1 MGPCFNGSE
10 FLCQKRRGEFSTLI
24 QRVCLLHLLLSLLT
38 MAWWGGE
45 GLAPAQAADDTLGQS
60 QIQLRQFPFAPN
72 CNGNTQEMVACLWQR
87 RNQADQAFQ
96 ALLGEVER
104 LERWRSGRRQ
114 VCEMV
119 AEKAK
124 GGSVHPIVWLRC
136 ENALNKELLRQIRR
150 PLLQNADL

>member
-1 MGPCFNGSE
+1 MGLVAINRILQIVSKSADLSRTSLVLP
-10 FLCQKRRGEFSTLI
+10 
-24 QRVCLLHLLLSLLT
+24 LLLCVT
-38 MAWWGGE
+38 TA
-45 GLAPAQAADDTLGQS
+45 GLAGGQLAPVQAADDTLGQS
-60 QIQLRQFPFAPN
+60 QMQLRQFPFSPN

-87 RNQADQAFQ
+87 RNQADQALQ
-96 ALLGEVER
+96 TLLGEAER

-114 VCEMV
+114 VCEMA

-124 GGSVHPIVWLRC
+124 GGSVHPIVWLSC